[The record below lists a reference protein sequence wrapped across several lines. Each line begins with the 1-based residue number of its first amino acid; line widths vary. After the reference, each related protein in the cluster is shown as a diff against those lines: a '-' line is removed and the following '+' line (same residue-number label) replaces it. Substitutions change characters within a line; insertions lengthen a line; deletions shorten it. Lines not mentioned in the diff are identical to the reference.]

1 MIRGES
7 IYTARQQNMNW
18 NQIILL
24 ISLLFFLQHKLI
36 CQEQR
41 FNAGLIAGLNFAELE
56 GNEITDYY
64 GINAGIFGTAKL
76 SRHSQIGIEFL
87 FSQNGEYILPEY
99 YPQLQYGKVWLN
111 HLEIPVHI
119 DWLIRISKKEQ
130 FHNFNFNLGIAY
142 TRILGYY
149 AEDINKVDVT
159 EQVIYE
165 DKDAFLLQT
174 GMIINFTKN
183 LGLNLKASLPIRVEM
198 LDWTL
203 AARIIYTIG

>member
-1 MIRGES
+1 MRDIWNSKVVEAFTNRNRIFIQPKWR
-7 IYTARQQNMNW
+7 IYIAR
-18 NQIILL
+18 
-24 ISLLFFLQHKLI
+24 
-36 CQEQR
+36 
-41 FNAGLIAGLNFAELE
+41 
-56 GNEITDYY
+56 
-64 GINAGIFGTAKL
+64 
-76 SRHSQIGIEFL
+76 
-87 FSQNGEYILPEY
+87 ILPSITVW
-99 YPQLQYGKVWLN
+99 KVWLN

>member
-64 GINAGIFGTAKL
+64 GINAGYL
-76 SRHSQIGIEFL
+76 EQQSCRGIH
-87 FSQNGEYILPEY
+87 
-99 YPQLQYGKVWLN
+99 K
-111 HLEIPVHI
+111 
-119 DWLIRISKKEQ
+119 
-130 FHNFNFNLGIAY
+130 
-142 TRILGYY
+142 
-149 AEDINKVDVT
+149 
-159 EQVIYE
+159 
-165 DKDAFLLQT
+165 
-174 GMIINFTKN
+174 
-183 LGLNLKASLPIRVEM
+183 
-198 LDWTL
+198 
-203 AARIIYTIG
+203 